1 MVWVKIDETK
11 MSNGDLL
18 SLASWSNN
26 EIAINSALIMECL
39 DVEDKLFY
47 EAVNNVKNEL
57 YYDDNKYI
65 IIKKA
70 EHEKI
75 LGVLKNLYGD
85 KFHQKIQQAKK
96 EAGLDK

>member
-18 SLASWSNN
+18 GLAAWSNN

-39 DVEDKLFY
+39 DVEDELFY
-47 EAVNNVKNEL
+47 EAVDNIRNEL
-57 YYDDNKYI
+57 YYDEDEYI
-65 IIKKA
+65 IIKKT

-75 LGVLKNLYGD
+75 LEALKSLYRD
-85 KFHQKIQQAKK
+85 KFRQKIREIKNGV
-96 EAGLDK
+96 GLDK